1 MAMADG
7 ALELLYDVAVL
18 SHLGHEFDHTSDA
31 TVETFKPD
39 AHKAIHAGLDIIRHG
54 PIDVDTD
61 SQSAFDLVNS
71 TTVGTNSRH
80 IERKVFKMKEL
91 RINNVAKVSLVP
103 TAENAADLFTKPL
116 PNKVFADHRATVYN
130 FAAQRDLPRV
140 NGAVFTVQ
148 EPTES
153 ES

>member
-1 MAMADG
+1 MGMADG

-18 SHLGHEFDHTSDA
+18 SHLGHEFDHISGP
-31 TVETFKPD
+31 TVETSKPD

-103 TAENAADLFTKPL
+103 TAENAADLFTKAL
-116 PNKVFADHRATVYN
+116 ETKLFKKHRATVMN
-130 FAAQRDLPRV
+130 LPAATIAKY
-140 NGAVFTVQ
+140 G
-148 EPTES
+148 
-153 ES
+153 